1 MSRTISVAL
10 KAHLAEEVSNLA
22 TCWRIVRSDDTE
34 FFFTNHDV
42 DLVIDGDTYLAQTGM
57 LPSALSQSRGLAVD
71 NLQAMSFLDSVI
83 IKEDEILAGKFDHA
97 SLDVFVVNW
106 ADLTMGKM
114 YLLKDWVLGE
124 VEIHDSVF
132 RAECRGKGQAY
143 AQQILETYS
152 PDCRADLGDSRCT
165 VDLDD
170 TSQTFWR
177 DGTVGT
183 VASKRVFTAAVSLN
197 LETDPFRFG
206 KLTWDSGLNVGLSME
221 IKTFDFET
229 DEFTLF
235 ESMPYAIVAGDSWH
249 ATFGCDK
256 SAAMCRIRFDNLV
269 NFRGEPFIPGFDR
282 MLEVG
287 TH

>member
-1 MSRTISVAL
+1 MSRAISANLKNHIASEVAT
-10 KAHLAEEVSNLA
+10 LA
-22 TCWRIVRSDDTE
+22 TCWRIERLDGQE

-42 DLVIDGDTYLAQTGM
+42 DLVIDGDTYLAGTGV

-71 NLQAMSFLDSVI
+71 NLQAMTFLDSIVI
-83 IKEDEILAGKFDHA
+83 QEEEIMAGKYDRA

-124 VEIHDSVF
+124 VEVHDSIFNV
-132 RAECRGKGQAY
+132 ECRGKAQHY
-143 AQQILETYS
+143 QQQIVELYS
-152 PDCRADLGDSRCT
+152 PDCRADLGDARCT

-170 TSQTFWR
+170 SAQTFWR
-177 DGTVGT
+177 SGT
-183 VASKRVFTAAVSLN
+183 VATVAGRRIFTVSALN
-197 LETDPFRFG
+197 LVTDPFRFG
-206 KLTWDSGLNVGLSME
+206 KFTWDTGLNAGLSME
-221 IKTFDFET
+221 VKSFNFDS

-235 ESMPYAIVAGDSWH
+235 EAMPYDIQVGDQWH

-256 SAAMCRIRFDNLV
+256 SASMCRIRFDNLV